1 MLSPSPRAYVCNIG
15 DRLKVMCNTSETT
28 LQWRLSLMGESDP
41 IDIPVSSTIQH
52 IPRRMINTSRVTVT
66 RASERGETP
75 LISTLEI
82 SPVNEY
88 LNGTLNITC
97 VELNFDTLAP
107 MATTAVYITG
117 NLNSQVFKAVI

>member
-52 IPRRMINTSRVTVT
+52 IPRKMINTSRVTAT
-66 RASERGETP
+66 RTSERGETP

-82 SPVNEY
+82 SPVNEH

-97 VELNFDTLAP
+97 VELNFGTLAP
-107 MATTAVYITG
+107 MATTTIHISGGAF
-117 NLNSQVFKAVI
+117 LL

>member
-15 DRLKVMCNTSETT
+15 DGLKVICNTTETT
-28 LQWRLSLMGESDP
+28 LQWRLTLMGESDP

-52 IPRRMINTSRVTVT
+52 IPRRMINTSLVTVT
-66 RASERGETP
+66 RTSERGETP

-82 SPVNEY
+82 SPVNEH

-107 MATTAVYITG
+107 MTTTTVYITG